1 MRVTDILN
9 GWKSILE
16 GRAPS
21 LSIEITKECPLSCP
35 GCYAYGE
42 EHLGG
47 NVRLREVGDYNGQDL
62 VVRFWNWSTRYQ
74 PLQCQ
79 SWAIRTTVVSHPRD

>member
-1 MRVTDILN
+1 MKVTDILN

-47 NVRLREVGDYNGQDL
+47 NVRLREVGDYDGHEPGRPLYGTGRSISTLAVSIVCGEPL
-62 VVRFWNWSTRYQ
+62 VGFRN
-74 PLQCQ
+74 
-79 SWAIRTTVVSHPRD
+79 